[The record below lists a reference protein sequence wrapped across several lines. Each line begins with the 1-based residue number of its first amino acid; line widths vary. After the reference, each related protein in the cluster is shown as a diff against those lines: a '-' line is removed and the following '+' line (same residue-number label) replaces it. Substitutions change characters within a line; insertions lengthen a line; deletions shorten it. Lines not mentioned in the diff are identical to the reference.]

1 MPRPADPRPA
11 PPPGPRQNERGIAL
25 VIVLWTLVMLAMLTI
40 GFSLSSRTEA
50 RVAANG
56 AEEIRLRA
64 LLRGGVELAVLGLGT
79 ADDNRGWRA
88 DGTPYPAEIGD
99 DRIVVRIRDE
109 AGRIDLN
116 RADEEMLQRLIVVAL
131 GTSEHAPRLAA
142 AILRRR
148 GGDQGR
154 PGQPPGADAN
164 GQIPGGQTANG
175 QAASRPEPTRPAPAP
190 DPDDPAALSRPFQSA
205 EELRTVPGVSR
216 TLADTLIPLVTVLS
230 PAGTINP
237 FSADPLVLQALPGV
251 TRAQAEAVVRARQQR
266 PAPTPERLAALLPQ
280 DVGQRLR
287 VAPGPVYSV
296 SVEAA
301 TARGARGRVE
311 AVIWVAA
318 DAESFYRIL
327 DWREAGFGRRVGE
340 DPA

>member
-11 PPPGPRQNERGIAL
+11 AVRGPRHGERGIAL
-25 VIVLWTLVMLAMLTI
+25 VVVLWTLVMLAMLTI

-79 ADDNRGWRA
+79 ADDDRGWRA
-88 DGTPYPAEIGD
+88 DGTPYPAELGD

-109 AGRIDLN
+109 AGRVDLN
-116 RADEEMLQRLIVVAL
+116 RADAETLQRLIAVVL
-131 GTSEHAPRLAA
+131 GTPDTAPRLAE

-148 GGDQGR
+148 GGDQAK
-154 PGQPPGADAN
+154 PGQPPGADQA
-164 GQIPGGQTANG
+164 GQP
-175 QAASRPEPTRPAPAP
+175 ASRPEPTRPAPAL
-190 DPDDPAALSRPFQSA
+190 DPDNPAALARPFQSA
-205 EELRTVPGVSR
+205 EELRMVPGISR
-216 TLADTLIPLVTVLS
+216 TLADALMPLVTVLS
-230 PAGTINP
+230 PAAEINA
-237 FSADPLVLQALPGV
+237 FAADPLVLQALPGV

-266 PAPTPERLAALLPQ
+266 PAPTPERLATLLPQ
-280 DVGQRLR
+280 DAGKLLR
-287 VAPGPVYSV
+287 AGSGPVYSV

-318 DAESFYRIL
+318 DGQSFYRIL
-327 DWREAGFGRRVGE
+327 DWREAGFGRHVGE

>member
-1 MPRPADPRPA
+1 MPRPADPRD
-11 PPPGPRQNERGIAL
+11 NERGIAL
-25 VIVLWTLVMLAMLTI
+25 VVVLWTLVMLAMLTI

-79 ADDNRGWRA
+79 ADDDRGWRA
-88 DGTPYPAEIGD
+88 DGTPYPAKIGD

-116 RADEEMLQRLIVVAL
+116 RADAETLQRLIAVVL
-131 GTSEHAPRLAA
+131 GTPESAQRLAE

-148 GGDQGR
+148 GGDQTAAGGAA
-154 PGQPPGADAN
+154 PGAGAAAAGQAPNAPPPQPPMAQPDPAN
-164 GQIPGGQTANG
+164 
-175 QAASRPEPTRPAPAP
+175 
-190 DPDDPAALSRPFQSA
+190 PDDPARLARPFQSA
-205 EELRTVPGVSR
+205 EELRRVPGISR
-216 TLADTLIPLVTVLS
+216 ALADLLMPHVTVLS
-230 PAGTINP
+230 PAAGINP
-237 FSADPLVLQALPGV
+237 FAADPVVLQALPGV

-266 PAPTPERLAALLPQ
+266 PPPTPERLASLLPR
-280 DVGQRLR
+280 DLAERLR
-287 VAPGPVYSV
+287 GTAGPIYSIT
-296 SVEAA
+296 VEAA

-318 DAESFYRIL
+318 DAQSFYRVL
-327 DWREAGFGRRVGE
+327 DWREAGFGRPEGE
-340 DPA
+340 DPQL

>member
-11 PPPGPRQNERGIAL
+11 APRGPRHGERGIAL
-25 VIVLWTLVMLAMLTI
+25 VVVLWTLVMLSMLTI

-79 ADDNRGWRA
+79 ADDDRGWRA

-99 DRIVVRIRDE
+99 DRIIVRIRDE
-109 AGRIDLN
+109 AGRVDLN
-116 RADEEMLQRLIVVAL
+116 RADEETLQRLIAVVL
-131 GTSEHAPRLAA
+131 GSTDSAPRLAA

-154 PGQPPGADAN
+154 PGQPPGTAPADRSPN
-164 GQIPGGQTANG
+164 EP
-175 QAASRPEPTRPAPAP
+175 QAAPPRRTVPPAP
-190 DPDDPAALSRPFQSA
+190 DPDDPAALARPFQSA
-205 EELRTVPGVSR
+205 EELRTVPGISR
-216 TLADTLIPLVTVLS
+216 ALADALMPLVTVLS
-230 PAGTINP
+230 PAAGIDP
-237 FSADPLVLQALPGV
+237 FAADPLVLQALPGV

-266 PAPTPERLAALLPQ
+266 PAPTPERLATLLPQ
-280 DVGQRLR
+280 DVGDRR
-287 VAPGPVYSV
+287 RATAGPVYSV

-318 DAESFYRIL
+318 DAQSFYRIL

>member
-1 MPRPADPRPA
+1 MPRPADPCH
-11 PPPGPRQNERGIAL
+11 NERGIAL
-25 VIVLWTLVMLAMLTI
+25 VVVLWTLVMLAMLTI

-79 ADDNRGWRA
+79 ADDDRGWRA

-116 RADEEMLQRLIVVAL
+116 RADAETLQRLIAVVL
-131 GTSEHAPRLAA
+131 GTPESAQRLAE

-148 GGDQGR
+148 GGDQAAAGR
-154 PGQPPGADAN
+154 APGTEPA
-164 GQIPGGQTANG
+164 G
-175 QAASRPEPTRPAPAP
+175 QAPNAPPRPPTQPDPAN
-190 DPDDPAALSRPFQSA
+190 PDDPARLVRPFQSA
-205 EELRTVPGVSR
+205 EELRRVPGIGR
-216 TLADTLIPLVTVLS
+216 ALADALMPHVTVLS
-230 PAGTINP
+230 PAAGINP
-237 FSADPLVLQALPGV
+237 FAADPVVLQALPGV

-266 PAPTPERLAALLPQ
+266 PPPTPERLASLLPR
-280 DVGQRLR
+280 DLAERLR
-287 VAPGPVYSV
+287 GTAGPIYSIT
-296 SVEAA
+296 VEAA

-318 DAESFYRIL
+318 DAQSFYRVL
-327 DWREAGFGRRVGE
+327 DWREAGFGRPERE
-340 DPA
+340 DPQL

>member
-1 MPRPADPRPA
+1 MPRPADPRSAA
-11 PPPGPRQNERGIAL
+11 PRDPRQGERGVAL
-25 VIVLWTLVMLAMLTI
+25 VVVLWTLVMLSMLTI

-79 ADDNRGWRA
+79 ADDDRGWRA
-88 DGTPYPAEIGD
+88 DGTPYPAEIGG
-99 DRIVVRIRDE
+99 DRLIVRIRDE
-109 AGRIDLN
+109 AGRVDLN
-116 RADEEMLQRLIVVAL
+116 RADEETLTRLLTVVL
-131 GTSEHAPRLAA
+131 GTPDAAPRLTQ

-148 GGDQGR
+148 GGPQAA
-154 PGQPPGADAN
+154 PGQPAGGGANSQDGN
-164 GQIPGGQTANG
+164 RPPP
-175 QAASRPEPTRPAPAP
+175 AARTAPAA
-190 DPDDPAALSRPFQSA
+190 DPDDPAELARPFQSA
-205 EELRTVPGVSR
+205 EELRTIPGISR
-216 TLADTLIPLVTVLS
+216 QLADALMPLVTVLS
-230 PAGTINP
+230 PAGGINP

-266 PAPTPERLAALLPQ
+266 PTPTPERLASLLPP
-280 DVGQRLR
+280 DAGKLLR
-287 VAPGPVYSV
+287 PAPGPIYSV

-318 DAESFYRIL
+318 DGQSFYRVL

>member
-1 MPRPADPRPA
+1 MPRPADPRA
-11 PPPGPRQNERGIAL
+11 AASRGQRHGERGIAL
-25 VIVLWTLVMLAMLTI
+25 VVVLWTLVMLSMLTI

-88 DGTPYPAEIGD
+88 DGTPYPAEIGG
-99 DRIVVRIRDE
+99 DRIVVQIRDE

-116 RADEEMLQRLIVVAL
+116 RADEETLTRLITAVL
-131 GTSEHAPRLAA
+131 GTPDAAPRLVT

-148 GGDQGR
+148 GGAEAA
-154 PGQPPGADAN
+154 PGQPPAADTN
-164 GQIPGGQTANG
+164 GQTAGQTANG
-175 QAASRPEPTRPAPAP
+175 PEPTRPAPP
-190 DPDDPAALSRPFQSA
+190 PNPDDPAELARPFQSV
-205 EELRTVPGVSR
+205 EELRMVPGISR
-216 TLADTLIPLVTVLS
+216 TLADALMPLVTVLS
-230 PAGTINP
+230 PAAGINP
-237 FSADPLVLQALPGV
+237 FAADPLVLQALPGV

-266 PAPTPERLAALLPQ
+266 PPPTPERLAGLLPK
-280 DVGQRLR
+280 DVGEKLR
-287 VAPGPVYSV
+287 AAAGPVYSI

-318 DAESFYRIL
+318 DGQSFYRIL

>member
-11 PPPGPRQNERGIAL
+11 APRGPRHGERGIAL

-79 ADDNRGWRA
+79 ADDDRGWRA
-88 DGTPYPAEIGD
+88 DGTPYPAELGD

-109 AGRIDLN
+109 AGRVDLN
-116 RADEEMLQRLIVVAL
+116 RADEETLQRLIAVVL
-131 GTSEHAPRLAA
+131 GTPEQAPRLAA

-148 GGDQGR
+148 GGDQER
-154 PGQPPGADAN
+154 QPPGANQA
-164 GQIPGGQTANG
+164 GQPV
-175 QAASRPEPTRPAPAP
+175 SRPEPTRPAPAP
-190 DPDDPAALSRPFQSA
+190 DPDDPAALARPFQSA
-205 EELRTVPGVSR
+205 EELRMVPGISR
-216 TLADTLIPLVTVLS
+216 TLADALMPLVTVLS
-230 PAGTINP
+230 PAAEIDP
-237 FSADPLVLQALPGV
+237 FAADPLVLQALPGV

-266 PAPTPERLAALLPQ
+266 PAPTPERLATLLPQ

-287 VAPGPVYSV
+287 TGAGPVYGV

-318 DAESFYRIL
+318 DGESFYRIL
-327 DWREAGFGRRVGE
+327 DWREAGFGRHVGE

>member
-1 MPRPADPRPA
+1 MPRPADPRSAA
-11 PPPGPRQNERGIAL
+11 PRDPRRTERGVAL
-25 VIVLWTLVMLAMLTI
+25 VVVLWTLVMLSMLTI

-64 LLRGGVELAVLGLGT
+64 LLHGGVELAVLGLGT
-79 ADDNRGWRA
+79 ADDNRSWRA

-99 DRIVVRIRDE
+99 DRLIVSIRDE
-109 AGRIDLN
+109 AGRVDLN
-116 RADEEMLQRLIVVAL
+116 RADEETLTRLITVVL
-131 GTSEHAPRLAA
+131 GTPEAAPRLVT

-148 GGDQGR
+148 GGAQAA
-154 PGQPPGADAN
+154 PGQPASGDGNRP
-164 GQIPGGQTANG
+164 PP
-175 QAASRPEPTRPAPAP
+175 ASRPTPAA
-190 DPDDPAALSRPFQSA
+190 DPDNPDELARPFQSA
-205 EELRTVPGVSR
+205 EELRTVPGISR
-216 TLADTLIPLVTVLS
+216 TLADALMPLVTVLS
-230 PAGTINP
+230 PAGGINP
-237 FSADPLVLQALPGV
+237 FAADPLVLQALPGV
-251 TRAQAEAVVRARQQR
+251 TRSQAEAVVRARQQT
-266 PAPTPERLAALLPQ
+266 PAPTPERLAALLPP
-280 DVGQRLR
+280 DVGKLLR
-287 VAPGPVYSV
+287 PAPGPVYSV

-318 DAESFYRIL
+318 DGQSFYRVL

>member
-11 PPPGPRQNERGIAL
+11 APRGPRHGEHGIAL
-25 VIVLWTLVMLAMLTI
+25 VVVLWTLVMLSMLTI

-79 ADDNRGWRA
+79 ADDDRGWRA

-99 DRIVVRIRDE
+99 DRIMVRIRDE
-109 AGRIDLN
+109 AGRVDLN
-116 RADEEMLQRLIVVAL
+116 RADAETLQRLIAVVL
-131 GTSEHAPRLAA
+131 GTPDTAPRLTE

-154 PGQPPGADAN
+154 PGQPPGAD
-164 GQIPGGQTANG
+164 QP
-175 QAASRPEPTRPAPAP
+175 ASRPEPTRPAPAP
-190 DPDDPAALSRPFQSA
+190 DPDDPATPARPFQSA
-205 EELRTVPGVSR
+205 EELRMVPGISR
-216 TLADTLIPLVTVLS
+216 TLADALMPLVTVLS
-230 PAGTINP
+230 PAAGINP
-237 FSADPLVLQALPGV
+237 FAADPLVLQALPGV

-266 PAPTPERLAALLPQ
+266 PAPTPERLATLLPQ
-280 DVGQRLR
+280 DVGERLR
-287 VAPGPVYSV
+287 ATAGPVYSV
-296 SVEAA
+296 TVEAA

-318 DAESFYRIL
+318 DGQSFYRIL
-327 DWREAGFGRRVGE
+327 DWREAGFGRHVGE

>member
-11 PPPGPRQNERGIAL
+11 APRAPRHGERGIAL

-79 ADDNRGWRA
+79 ADDDRGWRA
-88 DGTPYPAEIGD
+88 DGTPYPAELGD

-109 AGRIDLN
+109 AGRVDLN
-116 RADEEMLQRLIVVAL
+116 RADEETLQRLIAVVL
-131 GTSEHAPRLAA
+131 GAPEQAPRLAA

-148 GGDQGR
+148 GGGQGR
-154 PGQPPGADAN
+154 QPPGADQA
-164 GQIPGGQTANG
+164 GQP
-175 QAASRPEPTRPAPAP
+175 ASRPEPTRPAPAP
-190 DPDDPAALSRPFQSA
+190 DPDDPAALARPFQSA
-205 EELRTVPGVSR
+205 EELRTVPGISR
-216 TLADTLIPLVTVLS
+216 TLADALLPLVTVLS
-230 PAGTINP
+230 PAAEIDP
-237 FSADPLVLQALPGV
+237 FAADPLVLQALPGV

-266 PAPTPERLAALLPQ
+266 PPPTPERLATLLPQ

-287 VAPGPVYSV
+287 TGAGPVYGV

-318 DAESFYRIL
+318 DGESFYRIL
-327 DWREAGFGRRVGE
+327 DWREAGFGRHVGE

>member
-11 PPPGPRQNERGIAL
+11 APRDPRRTERGVAL
-25 VIVLWTLVMLAMLTI
+25 VVVLWTLVMLSMLTI

-64 LLRGGVELAVLGLGT
+64 LLHGGVELAVLGLGT
-79 ADDNRGWRA
+79 AEDNRGWRA
-88 DGTPYPAEIGD
+88 DDTPYPAEIGD
-99 DRIVVRIRDE
+99 DRITVRIRDE
-109 AGRIDLN
+109 AGRVDLN
-116 RADEEMLQRLIVVAL
+116 RADEETLTRLITVVL
-131 GTSEHAPRLAA
+131 GTPEAAPRLVT

-148 GGDQGR
+148 GGAQAA
-154 PGQPPGADAN
+154 PGQPAGGDNAN
-164 GQIPGGQTANG
+164 GQNG
-175 QAASRPEPTRPAPAP
+175 NRPPPAARAAPAR
-190 DPDDPAALSRPFQSA
+190 DPDNPDELARPFQSA

-216 TLADTLIPLVTVLS
+216 TLADALMPLVTVLS
-230 PAGTINP
+230 PAGGINP
-237 FSADPLVLQALPGV
+237 FAADPLVLQALPGV
-251 TRAQAEAVVRARQQR
+251 TRAQADAVVRARQQN
-266 PAPTPERLAALLPQ
+266 PAPTPERLAALLPP
-280 DVGQRLR
+280 DAGKLLR
-287 VAPGPVYSV
+287 PAPGPVYSV

-318 DAESFYRIL
+318 DGQSFYRIL

>member
-1 MPRPADPRPA
+1 MPRPADPRA
-11 PPPGPRQNERGIAL
+11 PRGPRHGERGIAL
-25 VIVLWTLVMLAMLTI
+25 VVVLWTLVMLAMLTI

-109 AGRIDLN
+109 AGRVDLN
-116 RADEEMLQRLIVVAL
+116 RADAETLQRLIAVVL
-131 GTSEHAPRLAA
+131 GTPDAAPRLTE

-148 GGDQGR
+148 GGDRGR
-154 PGQPPGADAN
+154 PGQPPGADTN
-164 GQIPGGQTANG
+164 RQTASG
-175 QAASRPEPTRPAPAP
+175 PEPTRPAPPP
-190 DPDDPAALSRPFQSA
+190 DPDDPAAVARPFQSA
-205 EELRTVPGVSR
+205 EELRTVPGISR
-216 TLADTLIPLVTVLS
+216 TVADALMPLVTVLS
-230 PAGTINP
+230 PAAGINP
-237 FSADPLVLQALPGV
+237 FAADPLVLQALPGV

-266 PAPTPERLAALLPQ
+266 PPPTPERLTALLPQ
-280 DVGQRLR
+280 DVGEKLR
-287 VAPGPVYSV
+287 AAAGPVYSV

-318 DAESFYRIL
+318 DGESFYRIL
-327 DWREAGFGRRVGE
+327 DWREAGFGRHVGE
-340 DPA
+340 GPA

>member
-1 MPRPADPRPA
+1 MPKPADPRPA
-11 PPPGPRQNERGIAL
+11 APRGPRHGERGIAL

-79 ADDNRGWRA
+79 ADDDRGWRA
-88 DGTPYPAEIGD
+88 DGTPYPAELGD

-109 AGRIDLN
+109 AGRVDLN
-116 RADEEMLQRLIVVAL
+116 RADAETLQRLIAVVL
-131 GTSEHAPRLAA
+131 GTPDAAPRLTE

-148 GGDQGR
+148 GVDQSK
-154 PGQPPGADAN
+154 PDQPPGADQA
-164 GQIPGGQTANG
+164 GQP
-175 QAASRPEPTRPAPAP
+175 ASRPEPTRPAPTP
-190 DPDDPAALSRPFQSA
+190 DPDDPAALARPFQSA
-205 EELRTVPGVSR
+205 EELRTVPGISR
-216 TLADTLIPLVTVLS
+216 TLADALMPLVTVLS
-230 PAGTINP
+230 PAAEIDP
-237 FSADPLVLQALPGV
+237 FAADPLVLQALPGV

-266 PAPTPERLAALLPQ
+266 PAPTPERLATLLPQ

-287 VAPGPVYSV
+287 TGAGPVYSV

-318 DAESFYRIL
+318 DGQSFYRIL
-327 DWREAGFGRRVGE
+327 DWREAGFGRHVGE